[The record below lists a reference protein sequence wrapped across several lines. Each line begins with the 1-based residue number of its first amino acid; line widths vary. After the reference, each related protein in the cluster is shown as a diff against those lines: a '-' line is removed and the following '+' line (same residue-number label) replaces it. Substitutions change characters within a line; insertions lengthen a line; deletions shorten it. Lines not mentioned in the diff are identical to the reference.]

1 MSTHKKALR
10 RLASSPKDFTWQEL
24 VTLMTGLS
32 FDLVK
37 AGGSGRKFIH
47 PITGGTLFLHQPHPA
62 NVLKAYQVRDAIE
75 LLKREGFL

>member
-1 MSTHKKALR
+1 
-10 RLASSPKDFTWQEL
+10 
-24 VTLMTGLS
+24 MTGLS